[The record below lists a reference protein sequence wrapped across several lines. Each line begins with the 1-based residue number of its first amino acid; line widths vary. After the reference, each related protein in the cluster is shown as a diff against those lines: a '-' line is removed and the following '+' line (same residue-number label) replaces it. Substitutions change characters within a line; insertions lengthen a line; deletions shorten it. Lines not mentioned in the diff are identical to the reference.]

1 MALGTFKNFGNNIV
15 LEKMDYRMAG
25 NFTDENKLLNLLSG
39 NEAVKRSHLGILTLF
54 NQFQLVNTPLLKM
67 TELAGNTIYV
77 NGDDGEFTFD
87 VPYTLEMPTVRQDLT
102 GDNPKP
108 GVDGQTFEVIIGDGN
123 LDPVFSKNEQ
133 ITADLRDGQ
142 NFLVIDV
149 KERIDAGFVYVLKL
163 ITNDRTEWVDKKA
176 LAEGTQ
182 YFSVGS
188 MIGQFDE
195 YFPGVN
201 QSAGFMRLLH
211 KIGSKRGVE
220 MTITGNA
227 QRLKLNNIGGV
238 DNVNTFKNTVAPF
251 LDPKNP
257 QFLAAIG
264 YNNGQGGVDRSK
276 PVSFVPMIEVM
287 LYKQLMLQEERQL
300 MYGQGGVVQD
310 QRNTTKIASQG
321 LYQQLKAGNWVKIP
335 KYTKGVIVSL
345 LSQVFKNRPDIADV
359 DRHIHLQGGRGAV
372 NELTRIFTEQGIEIA
387 NALGTVLNNA
397 SLGGGIIKGKDAYN
411 LEGGFRFNKIF
422 FPGFGHVS
430 IEHNAALDSEFNRAI
445 DEELIGGLPKFSYTC
460 MMLDLTDN
468 MTTNAFEPSKQV
480 EFAKGFD
487 NKANIYLVKNQG
499 MPNVKYTY
507 INGRTSPYP
516 VSVGKGQLASSR
528 FDGSTIMLESQ
539 SSVWLRDPG
548 RSVLVQL
555 K

>member
-227 QRLKLNNIGGV
+227 QRLKLDNIGGV

-321 LYQQLKAGNWVKIP
+321 LYQQLKAGNWVKILNTL
-335 KYTKGVIVSL
+335 KVL
-345 LSQVFKNRPDIADV
+345 LYHCFLKCLKIDLI
-359 DRHIHLQGGRGAV
+359 LQ
-372 NELTRIFTEQGIEIA
+372 T
-387 NALGTVLNNA
+387 
-397 SLGGGIIKGKDAYN
+397 
-411 LEGGFRFNKIF
+411 
-422 FPGFGHVS
+422 
-430 IEHNAALDSEFNRAI
+430 
-445 DEELIGGLPKFSYTC
+445 
-460 MMLDLTDN
+460 
-468 MTTNAFEPSKQV
+468 
-480 EFAKGFD
+480 
-487 NKANIYLVKNQG
+487 
-499 MPNVKYTY
+499 
-507 INGRTSPYP
+507 
-516 VSVGKGQLASSR
+516 
-528 FDGSTIMLESQ
+528 
-539 SSVWLRDPG
+539 
-548 RSVLVQL
+548 
-555 K
+555 